1 LKTWVIVLIKDFA
14 FSPNVVSIPV
24 GGSVTFKNLDSA
36 AHTATDTQ
44 GAFDSGNLDT
54 GKSFTFTFKKAGIY
68 KYVCTYHAS
77 MRATIAVGVSPPP
90 AATPDS
96 SQRAPTM
103 TPKDVRW
110 ASVASWDLVRPQAR
124 PRCPTTSTIISIRSC
139 RQRTPS

>member
-1 LKTWVIVLIKDFA
+1 MTKYRTALVAFSIAAFAALAVSRASAVADTSSTSATQPAPSATPVLVLIKDFA

-36 AHTATDTQ
+36 AHTATDSQ

-77 MRATIAVGVSPPP
+77 MKATIAVGVSPPP

-96 SQRAPTM
+96 SGY
-103 TPKDVRW
+103 
-110 ASVASWDLVRPQAR
+110 
-124 PRCPTTSTIISIRSC
+124 
-139 RQRTPS
+139 